1 MAFIALT
8 QVLVI
13 SAIFSAATFAD
24 AASGGSRNMNVS
36 YCISPFYAT
45 DQWMILAIGMNKRK
59 PKSIASCDT
68 SHPLT

>member
-1 MAFIALT
+1 MAFVALT

-45 DQWMILAIGMNKRK
+45 D
-59 PKSIASCDT
+59 
-68 SHPLT
+68 